1 MDQTVLIVDDSGF
14 MRRVLRNTL
23 EEHMNVIGEEG
34 NGAEA
39 VKTYK
44 EQEPDLVMMDV
55 VMPDVDGIEATDAIT
70 KFDNDATVV
79 MCTSVGQEEKMRYAA
94 QVGAEGYIT
103 KPFDEENVIEA
114 IEQVIDL

>member
-14 MRRVLRNTL
+14 MRRVLRNIL

-44 EQEPDLVMMDV
+44 GNKNRIL
-55 VMPDVDGIEATDAIT
+55 
-70 KFDNDATVV
+70 
-79 MCTSVGQEEKMRYAA
+79 S
-94 QVGAEGYIT
+94 
-103 KPFDEENVIEA
+103 
-114 IEQVIDL
+114 

>member
-14 MRRVLRNTL
+14 MRRVLRNIL

-79 MCTSVGQEEKMRYAA
+79 MCTSVGQEEDAVCSAGRC
-94 QVGAEGYIT
+94 GRLHH
-103 KPFDEENVIEA
+103 EA
-114 IEQVIDL
+114 VR